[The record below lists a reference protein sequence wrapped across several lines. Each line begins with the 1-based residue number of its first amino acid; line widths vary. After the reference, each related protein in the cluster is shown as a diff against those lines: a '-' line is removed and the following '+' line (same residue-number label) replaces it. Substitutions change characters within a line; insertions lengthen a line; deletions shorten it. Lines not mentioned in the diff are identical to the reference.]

1 MNKEEVLSYHK
12 NPKPG
17 KLEVV
22 PSKVCATQTDLSKAY
37 TPGVALPCLE
47 IKDNPETVYDYT
59 GKGNLVGVISDGSAV
74 LGLGNIG
81 ALAGKPVMEGKA
93 LLFKRFA
100 GIDAFDI
107 EINEHDP
114 DRFVEIVKS
123 LEPTFGGINLE
134 DISSPRCFEIEEK
147 LKKVMNIP
155 VFHDDQHGT
164 AVICAAG
171 VLNGLEIANKK
182 PENCKVVLTGAGA
195 AGVAIAKHLINCGVK
210 KENVFAYDKDGV
222 LFEGRKD
229 GLSEYHKFLY
239 RNTAARSLSEL
250 FEGAD
255 IYIGVS
261 IKGLVK
267 AEMLKK
273 MAPNPVIFPMANPD
287 PEITYEEVR
296 IARPDAIV
304 GTGRTDFPN
313 QVNNLLGFPAI
324 FRGAL
329 DARARQITEKM
340 KMAETRAL
348 IKVTKMPVLPEV
360 LKVYGLDSLEYGRN
374 YIIPKPFDPR
384 VLVEVAFAVAKT
396 AVEEGVNRIDLDL
409 DEYRRNLETKL
420 QLSRKL

>member
-1 MNKEEVLSYHK
+1 MNREEVLSYHK

-22 PSKVCATQTDLSKAY
+22 PSKVCATQADLAKAY

-47 IKDNPETVYDYT
+47 IKDKPETVYDYT

-107 EINEHDP
+107 EIDEHDP
-114 DRFVEIVKS
+114 DKFVEIVKS

-147 LKKVMNIP
+147 LKKSMNIP

-171 VLNGLEIANKK
+171 VLNGLEISGKK
-182 PENCKVVLTGAGA
+182 PENCKVVITGAGA

-210 KENVFAYDKDGV
+210 QENVYAYDKDGV

-229 GLSEYHKFLY
+229 NLSEYHRFLY
-239 RNTAARSLSEL
+239 RNTNFRTLEEL
-250 FEGAD
+250 FDGAD
-255 IYIGVS
+255 VYVGVS
-261 IKGLVK
+261 VKGLVSE
-267 AEMLKK
+267 EMVKK
-273 MAPNPVIFPMANPD
+273 MAPDPVIFPMANPD
-287 PEITYEEVR
+287 PEITYEAVKKV
-296 IARPDAIV
+296 RPDAIV

-329 DARARQITEKM
+329 DVRARQITEKM
-340 KMAETRAL
+340 KMAATKAL

-384 VLVEVAFAVAKT
+384 VLVEVAFAVAST
-396 AVEEGVNRIDLDL
+396 AVEEGVNRVELDL
-409 DEYRRNLETKL
+409 EEYRKNLEKRFL
-420 QLSRKL
+420 K